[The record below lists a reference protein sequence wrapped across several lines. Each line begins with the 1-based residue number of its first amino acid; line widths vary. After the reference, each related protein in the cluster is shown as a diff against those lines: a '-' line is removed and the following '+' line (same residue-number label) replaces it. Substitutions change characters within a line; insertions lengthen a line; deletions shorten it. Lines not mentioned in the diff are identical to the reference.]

1 MDVESRTTEAIEK
14 LRGGS
19 ASDGK
24 PTVAPP
30 MESTPAMAPAAD
42 RSVPNTSQKMATT
55 ATAPVAKPKLLSVAY
70 CPMKKANWLQL
81 GDDIANPYYGKEMSD
96 CGEVTKHVAAPAE
109 GTALKKFIDPYLA
122 VQRDL
127 NADKLDSANTQAMTK
142 ASSELNGEKYAVLR
156 AAVGN
161 LAEANDV
168 AAARIAFKNVSDA
181 LIPLLPEAGK

>member
-1 MDVESRTTEAIEK
+1 
-14 LRGGS
+14 
-19 ASDGK
+19 
-24 PTVAPP
+24 
-30 MESTPAMAPAAD
+30 
-42 RSVPNTSQKMATT
+42 
-55 ATAPVAKPKLLSVAY
+55 
-70 CPMKKANWLQL
+70 MKKANWLQL